1 MNYYERHIGD
11 YIKKTA
17 HLSLLEHGVYTRLLD
32 VYYDRESGIP
42 DDKAARLVGA
52 RTEPETQALQVV
64 LQEFFELRDGV
75 WFNSRCDQEIEAYA
89 EGEPE
94 REVKKAN
101 EGNRLKRHRQERAA
115 LFKVLTDRGEH
126 APWNIGME
134 ELRQRVSA
142 LQVSGPDTTTET
154 QPATAPATPATAT
167 QTPLPIHQT
176 PEKKNTPQPPK
187 GGCRRFEEFWT
198 AWPKGERKQD
208 KVKCAEKWRRG
219 CFDDVAGQILA
230 DIEVKRHTEKWREGY
245 IEAPLV
251 YLNGRRWEDGV
262 TPDAKAGSPAADPES
277 RVSVEA
283 EGERIGIGRW
293 DENREQWHV
302 YRGRVRDAQ
311 EGVTA

>member
-32 VYYDRESGIP
+32 VYYDRECGIP

-52 RTEPETQALQVV
+52 RNEPETQALQVV

-75 WFNSRCDQEIEAYA
+75 WFNSRCDQEIGDYA

-126 APWNIGME
+126 APWNIGMD

-142 LQVSGPDTTTET
+142 LQVSGPETPVAT

-176 PEKKNTPQPPK
+176 PEKEDSGSADAEATTKTVTLKNLMAEGVDRQKASDWLVLRKAKRLPLTV
-187 GGCRRFEEFWT
+187 T
-198 AWPKGERKQD
+198 AWEDTKAEGRKVGLDPAQT
-208 KVKCAEKWRRG
+208 
-219 CFDDVAGQILA
+219 VAYAVSSNWAGFKA
-230 DIEVKRHTEKWREGY
+230 SWYAKD
-245 IEAPLV
+245 
-251 YLNGRRWEDGV
+251 NGGAV
-262 TPDAKAGSPAADPES
+262 GAGSDIFAGA
-277 RVSVEA
+277 
-283 EGERIGIGRW
+283 I
-293 DENREQWHV
+293 
-302 YRGRVRDAQ
+302 
-311 EGVTA
+311 

>member
-1 MNYYERHIGD
+1 VNYYERHIGD

-32 VYYDRESGIP
+32 VYYDRETGIP

-52 RTEPETQALQVV
+52 RNEPETQALQVV

-142 LQVSGPDTTTET
+142 LQVSGPET
-154 QPATAPATPATAT
+154 QPEMPPAMAPATPATAT

-176 PEKKNTPQPPK
+176 PEKKKTLPPPA
-187 GGCRRFEEFWT
+187 GGCARFEDFWS
-198 AWPKGERKQD
+198 AWPKNERKQD
-208 KVKCAEKWRRG
+208 KVKCARRWK
-219 CFDDVAGQILA
+219 DAGLDAEAERILA
-230 DIEVKRHTEKWREGY
+230 DIAVKRQTQKWQEGY

-251 YLNGRRWEDGV
+251 YLNGKRWEDGV
-262 TPDAKAGSPAADPES
+262 TPQAG
-277 RVSVEA
+277 
-283 EGERIGIGRW
+283 
-293 DENREQWHV
+293 EQ
-302 YRGRVRDAQ
+302 GGGSMFA
-311 EGVTA
+311 GAI